1 MIAEAKVYRSRIDA
15 WLLVVLIAAMAVSGF
30 GALKSISAG
39 TSEGWWTG
47 IAIALIG
54 IGLPLWLLM
63 ATYYR
68 FDDGA
73 LIVRCGPFRW
83 RIPISQIGEV
93 MPTSNPISSP
103 ALSLDRL
110 KIVYGEGRA
119 LLVSPREKEAFR
131 SEIENRRLGL

>member
-1 MIAEAKVYRSRIDA
+1 MAVAKVYRSKIDA

-30 GALKSISAG
+30 GALQSISAG
-39 TSEGWWTG
+39 TTGGWLTG

-54 IGLPLWLLM
+54 IGLPLWLLL

-68 FDDGA
+68 FETGE

-83 RIPISQIGEV
+83 RIPISEIVEV
-93 MPTSNPISSP
+93 VPTSNPISSP

-110 KIVYGEGRA
+110 KIVFGAGRT
-119 LLVSPREKEAFR
+119 LLVSPREKEEFR
-131 SEIENRRLGL
+131 GEIESRRLAL